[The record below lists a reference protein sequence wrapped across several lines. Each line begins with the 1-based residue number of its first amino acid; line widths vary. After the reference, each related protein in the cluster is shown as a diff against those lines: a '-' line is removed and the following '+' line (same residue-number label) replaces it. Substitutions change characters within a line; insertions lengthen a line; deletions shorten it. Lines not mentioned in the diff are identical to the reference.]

1 MIDIEQLKRDVNQEG
16 YRIETYQDLKKLK
29 SKDKNL
35 IPILLKYLKSAEKN
49 NEKEFF
55 VRCLGVRGFTEAT
68 ETLIEEFLTSENRAL
83 KWAIGNTLSIILDKS
98 REDDYI
104 DIIKDKQHGTTRQM
118 FAVTLGK
125 LKCEKAIPKLITLL
139 NDEEINGH
147 VIMALGY
154 FNNYELVEK
163 VKPFLEHDEKWIR
176 REAEK
181 SIKKLEKFKE

>member
-1 MIDIEQLKRDVNQEG
+1 MIDIEQLLREVNQEG
-16 YRIETYQDLKKLK
+16 YSIETYQDLKKLK

-35 IPILLKYLKSAEKN
+35 IPILLKYLKSAKKV
-49 NEKEFF
+49 NEKEFL
-55 VRCLGVRGFTEAT
+55 VRCLGVKGFTEVT

-98 REDDYI
+98 HEDDYI
-104 DIIKDKQHGTTRQM
+104 EIINDKQHGTTRQM

-125 LKCEKAIPKLITLL
+125 LNSEKAISDLITLL

-147 VIMALGY
+147 VIMALGN
-154 FNNYELVEK
+154 FNHFELVDK

-176 REAEK
+176 KEAEK
-181 SIKKLEKFKE
+181 SIKKLEKVMR